1 MKIESG
7 VIMADKKCIIIGAGD
22 LTVGSVKVG
31 EEDLVIAVDGG
42 INYCGVLE
50 IEPDIILGDFDSVNE
65 AQREAILA
73 MREQVPDRVVLLKPE
88 KDDTDMLAALRLG
101 LEKGYDYFLIYGATG
116 GRLEHTLANIQCLLF
131 LKNQGAVGYLM
142 DGSGMIFVMKD
153 EEVKLR
159 ENLEGYFSLFCLGK
173 EAKGVCIKGMKYELD
188 DYTMTNDFPI
198 GVSNAFI
205 GKEATVSVRDGE
217 LVGIVNYV
225 SE

>member
-1 MKIESG
+1 
-7 VIMADKKCIIIGAGD
+7 MADRKCIIIGAGD
-22 LTVGSVKVG
+22 LTVGHVNVS
-31 EEDLVIAVDGG
+31 EDDLVIAVDGG

-65 AQREAILA
+65 AQREAILQ
-73 MREQVPDRVVLLKPE
+73 MKEQVPDRVMLLNPE
-88 KDDTDMLAALRLG
+88 KDDTDMLAAIRLG
-101 LEKGYDYFLIYGATG
+101 LKKGYDYFLIYGGTG
-116 GRLEHTLANIQCLLF
+116 GRMEHTLANIQCLLF

-142 DGSGMIFVMKD
+142 DGNGMIFVMKN

-159 ENLEGYFSLFCLGK
+159 DNLEGYFSLFCLGK
-173 EAKGVCIKGMKYELD
+173 EAKGVYIKGMKYELE

-198 GVSNAFI
+198 GVSNEFI

>member
-1 MKIESG
+1 
-7 VIMADKKCIIIGAGD
+7 MAEKKCIIIGAGD
-22 LTVGSVKVG
+22 LTVGHVSVG

-73 MREQVPDRVVLLKPE
+73 MKEQIPERVVVLKPE

-101 LEKGYDYFLIYGATG
+101 LEKGYDYFLLYGATG
-116 GRLEHTLANIQCLLF
+116 GRLEHTLANIQCLLY
-131 LKNQGAVGYLM
+131 LKEQGAVGYLM

-159 ENLEGYFSLFCLGK
+159 ANLEGYFSLFCLGK
-173 EAKGVCIKGMKYELD
+173 EAKGVTIRGMKYELE
-188 DYTMTNDFPI
+188 DYTMTNAFPI
-198 GVSNAFI
+198 GVSNEFI
-205 GKEATVSVRDGE
+205 GQEATVSVRDGE

>member
-1 MKIESG
+1 
-7 VIMADKKCIIIGAGD
+7 MAEKKCIIIGAGD
-22 LTVGSVKVG
+22 LTVGHVSVG

-73 MREQVPDRVVLLKPE
+73 MKEQVPERVVVLKPE

-101 LEKGYDYFLIYGATG
+101 LEKRYDYFLLYGATG
-116 GRLEHTLANIQCLLF
+116 GRLEHTLANIQCLLY
-131 LKNQGAVGYLM
+131 LKEQGAVGYLM

-159 ENLEGYFSLFCLGK
+159 ANLEGYFSLFCLGK
-173 EAKGVCIKGMKYELD
+173 EAKGVTIRGMKYELE
-188 DYTMTNDFPI
+188 DYTMTNAFPI
-198 GVSNAFI
+198 GVSNEFV
-205 GKEATVSVRDGE
+205 GQEATVSVRDGE

>member
-1 MKIESG
+1 
-7 VIMADKKCIIIGAGD
+7 MADKKCIIIGAGD
-22 LTVGSVKVG
+22 LTVGSVAVG

-65 AQREAILA
+65 AQREAILT
-73 MREQVPDRVVLLKPE
+73 MKEQVPDRVVVLKPE
-88 KDDTDMLAALRLG
+88 KDDTDMLAALKLG
-101 LEKGYDYFLIYGATG
+101 LEKGYDYFLLYGATG

-131 LKNQGAVGYLM
+131 LKNHGAVGYLM
-142 DGSGMIFVMKD
+142 DGSGMIFVMRN

-159 ENLEGYFSLFCLGK
+159 ANLEGYFSLFSLGK
-173 EAKGVCIKGMKYELD
+173 EAKGVTIKGLKYELE
-188 DYTMTNDFPI
+188 DYTMTNAFPI
-198 GVSNAFI
+198 GVSNEFI

-225 SE
+225 NE

>member
-1 MKIESG
+1 
-7 VIMADKKCIIIGAGD
+7 MAEKKCIIIGAGD
-22 LTVGSVKVG
+22 LTVGHVSVG

-73 MREQVPDRVVLLKPE
+73 MKEHVPERVVVLKPE

-101 LEKGYDYFLIYGATG
+101 LEKGYDYFLLYGATG
-116 GRLEHTLANIQCLLF
+116 GRLEHTLANIQCLLY
-131 LKNQGAVGYLM
+131 LKEQGAVGYLM

-159 ENLEGYFSLFCLGK
+159 ANLEGYFSLFCLGK
-173 EAKGVCIKGMKYELD
+173 EAKGVTIRGMKYELE
-188 DYTMTNDFPI
+188 DYTMTNAFPI
-198 GVSNAFI
+198 GVSNEFI
-205 GKEATVSVRDGE
+205 GQEATVSVRDGE

>member
-1 MKIESG
+1 
-7 VIMADKKCIIIGAGD
+7 MADKKCIIIGAGD
-22 LTVGSVKVG
+22 LTVGSVAVG

-65 AQREAILA
+65 AQREAILT
-73 MREQVPDRVVLLKPE
+73 MKEQAPDRVVVLKPE
-88 KDDTDMLAALRLG
+88 KDDTDMLAALKLG
-101 LEKGYDYFLIYGATG
+101 LEMGYDYFLIYGATG

-131 LKNQGAVGYLM
+131 LKNHGAVGYLM
-142 DGSGMIFVMKD
+142 DGSGMIFVMRN

-159 ENLEGYFSLFCLGK
+159 ANLEGYFSLFCLGK
-173 EAKGVCIKGMKYELD
+173 EAKGVTIKGLKYELE
-188 DYTMTNDFPI
+188 DYAMSNAFPI
-198 GVSNAFI
+198 GVSNEFV
-205 GKEATVSVRDGE
+205 GKEATVSVREGE

>member
-1 MKIESG
+1 
-7 VIMADKKCIIIGAGD
+7 MADKKCIIIGAGD

-31 EEDLVIAVDGG
+31 ENDLVIAVDGG

-65 AQREAILA
+65 AQREAILSIK
-73 MREQVPDRVVLLKPE
+73 EQAPDRVVVLKPE

-131 LKNQGAVGYLM
+131 LKNHGAVGYLM
-142 DGSGMIFVMKD
+142 DGSGMIFVMQN

-159 ENLEGYFSLFCLGK
+159 ANLEGYFSLFCLGK
-173 EAKGVCIKGMKYELD
+173 EAKGVTIKGLKYELE
-188 DYTMTNDFPI
+188 DYTMSNAFPI
-198 GVSNAFI
+198 GVSNEFI
-205 GKEATVSVRDGE
+205 GQEATVSVRDGE

>member
-1 MKIESG
+1 MTE
-7 VIMADKKCIIIGAGD
+7 KKCIIIGAGD
-22 LTVGSVKVG
+22 LTVGAIEVKEG
-31 EEDLVIAVDGG
+31 DFVIAVDGG

-50 IEPDIILGDFDSVNE
+50 LEPDLILGDFDSVNE
-65 AQREAILA
+65 AQREEIL
-73 MREQVPDRVVLLKPE
+73 MMKEQAPDRVVVLKPQ

-131 LKNQGAVGYLM
+131 LKSRNAVGYLM
-142 DGSGMIFVMKD
+142 DGSGMIFVMKN

-159 ENLEGYFSLFCLGK
+159 ATLEGYFSLFCLGK
-173 EAKGVCIKGMKYELD
+173 EARGVTIKGMKYELQ

-198 GVSNAFI
+198 GVSNEFI
-205 GKEATVSVRDGE
+205 GQEASVSVAEGE

-225 SE
+225 SD

>member
-1 MKIESG
+1 
-7 VIMADKKCIIIGAGD
+7 MADKKCIIIGAGD
-22 LTVGSVKVG
+22 LTVGSVTVG
-31 EEDLVIAVDGG
+31 DEDLVIAVDGG
-42 INYCGVLE
+42 INYCGILE

-73 MREQVPDRVVLLKPE
+73 MKEQVPDRVVVLKPE

-116 GRLEHTLANIQCLLF
+116 GRMEHTLANIQCLLF

-142 DGSGMIFVMKD
+142 DGSGMVFVMKN

-159 ENLEGYFSLFCLGK
+159 ANLEGYFSLFCLGK
-173 EAKGVCIKGMKYELD
+173 EAKGVTIRGLKYELE

-198 GVSNAFI
+198 GVSNEFI
-205 GKEATVSVRDGE
+205 GEEATVSVRDGE

-225 SE
+225 NE

>member
-1 MKIESG
+1 
-7 VIMADKKCIIIGAGD
+7 MAEKKCIIIGAGD
-22 LTVGSVKVG
+22 LTVGHVSVG

-73 MREQVPDRVVLLKPE
+73 MKEQVPERVIVLKPE

-101 LEKGYDYFLIYGATG
+101 LEKGYDYFLLYGATG
-116 GRLEHTLANIQCLLF
+116 GRLEHTLANIQCLLY
-131 LKNQGAVGYLM
+131 LKEQGAVGYLM

-159 ENLEGYFSLFCLGK
+159 ANLEGYFSLFCLGK
-173 EAKGVCIKGMKYELD
+173 EAKGVTIRGMKYELE
-188 DYTMTNDFPI
+188 DYTMTNAFPI
-198 GVSNAFI
+198 GVSNEFI
-205 GKEATVSVRDGE
+205 GQEATVSVRDGE

>member
-1 MKIESG
+1 
-7 VIMADKKCIIIGAGD
+7 MAEKKCIIIGAGD
-22 LTVGSVKVG
+22 LTVGHVSVG

-65 AQREAILA
+65 ALREAILA
-73 MREQVPDRVVLLKPE
+73 MKEHVPERVVVLKPE

-101 LEKGYDYFLIYGATG
+101 LEKGYDYFLLYGATG
-116 GRLEHTLANIQCLLF
+116 GRLEHTLANIQCLLY
-131 LKNQGAVGYLM
+131 LKEQGAVGYLM

-159 ENLEGYFSLFCLGK
+159 ANLEGYFSLFCLGK
-173 EAKGVCIKGMKYELD
+173 EAKGVTIRGMKYELE
-188 DYTMTNDFPI
+188 DYTMTNAFPI
-198 GVSNAFI
+198 GVSNEFI
-205 GKEATVSVRDGE
+205 GQEATVSVRDGE

>member
-1 MKIESG
+1 MTE
-7 VIMADKKCIIIGAGD
+7 KKCIIIGAGD
-22 LTVGSVKVG
+22 LTVGAIEVKEG
-31 EEDLVIAVDGG
+31 DFVIAVDGG

-50 IEPDIILGDFDSVNE
+50 LEPDLILGDFDSVNE
-65 AQREAILA
+65 AQREAILL
-73 MREQVPDRVVLLKPE
+73 MKEQAPDRVVVLKPQ

-131 LKNQGAVGYLM
+131 LKSRNAVGYLM
-142 DGSGMIFVMKD
+142 DGSGMIFVMKN

-159 ENLEGYFSLFCLGK
+159 ANLEGYFSLFCLGK
-173 EAKGVCIKGMKYELD
+173 EARGVTIKGMKYELQ

-198 GVSNAFI
+198 GVSNEFI
-205 GKEATVSVRDGE
+205 GQEASVSVAEGE

-225 SE
+225 SD